1 MYKQCVENYDSLQD
15 PIKYYFVDKIQRAL
29 ADAETWNIINKT
41 EQSIII
47 KKKSSEQDSEEIF
60 HDIEETVS
68 QFHRNVEANIIQR
81 NEKYALKEEKL
92 ASNSKRGSILEM
104 RATSPH

>member
-1 MYKQCVENYDSLQD
+1 MQD
-15 PIKYYFVDKIQRAL
+15 PIKYYFVDKIQSAL

-41 EQSIII
+41 EDKTIQSNII

-68 QFHRNVEANIIQR
+68 QFHRNIEANIIQR

-92 ASNSKRGSILEM
+92 ASNSKRGSIIEL